1 MQNKMI
7 SKKINQDKAESY
19 IWLQC
24 ENEKCMKWRKV
35 ERCLSYN
42 YENLVWFCNMNLD
55 VNYND
60 CCKPQEKI
68 SVPRGETIICS
79 KLSIGELVWAKM
91 HGYPSWPAVI
101 TADPIE
107 ENGAHIDLY
116 KDGTGDPHYYHVE
129 FLGKPRSHAWIL
141 ARYIE
146 KYSIASTDLFFNAKI
161 KDSKKIKD
169 RLQYA
174 NQEASLMLNLSP
186 KKRLQST
193 VFKYKSAHKKK
204 SMVTQKGFKNMEKA
218 GNSVTEGKSDT
229 NTNAC
234 NIFSND
240 SEISEITE
248 SCRDKKATQ
257 FNSVEKFKHVK
268 QKKHKSQSDSDVASD
283 TVFISLNGK
292 VFPLI
297 VDTNKQLSQ
306 LSSFVEN
313 RGTSSFVKNRGSN
326 NATNSVL
333 SFVKYSAKNKSN
345 KEEKRLKSKNANNS
359 KKSASLSDELPMI
372 SAERATKIQT
382 TLHEKHP
389 YNDEETFWR
398 TYKHFISDKKKTKI
412 STNVTWYNHSV
423 SLFKLYQRV
432 HLIGGYKKATSHWK
446 IWRNICWNILDTKL
460 DSKFLTIRKA
470 YRKLLLPFEKYQ
482 KNTLKK
488 MFTKKDIKELLVTH
502 DTCTAL
508 TDDITEKVV
517 DSLLQNVENRNLYLM
532 SFNKPAL
539 QVVPHSSLGTNSLP
553 TSNPN
558 SPSLLSYDSCS
569 DHVKNPYLSIKM
581 SKQILNNLSFS
592 IENHLN
598 DLNVLQDSSLFA
610 EQTVPQNNFIKTNVC
625 LNEEILTTTFNGY
638 DPIIGSQNVD
648 GLNDVI
654 CELNEIE
661 DTLLELAAEIMS
673 GDNTNL
679 ACSAI

>member
-1 MQNKMI
+1 
-7 SKKINQDKAESY
+7 
-19 IWLQC
+19 
-24 ENEKCMKWRKV
+24 MKWRKV
-35 ERCLSYN
+35 KRCLSYN

-79 KLSIGELVWAKM
+79 ELSIGELVWAKM
-91 HGYPSWPAVI
+91 PGYPRWPAVI

-141 ARYIE
+141 ARCIE
-146 KYSIASTDLFFNAKI
+146 KYSIASTDLFFDAKI

-174 NQEASLMLNLSP
+174 NQEASLMLTLSP
-186 KKRLQST
+186 KKRLQSM
-193 VFKYKSAHKKK
+193 VFKYKSSHKKK
-204 SMVTQKGFKNMEKA
+204 SMVTQKGSKSMKKA
-218 GNSVTEGKSDT
+218 RNSVTEGKNQCDS
-229 NTNAC
+229 NTNPC

-240 SEISEITE
+240 CEISEATE
-248 SCRDKKATQ
+248 FCRDKKATQ
-257 FNSVEKFKHVK
+257 FNSIEKFKHVK
-268 QKKHKSQSDSDVASD
+268 QKKHQSQSQSDVVSD
-283 TVFISLNGK
+283 TIFISLNGR

-313 RGTSSFVKNRGSN
+313 TETSSFVENYGSN
-326 NATNSVL
+326 NATNSV
-333 SFVKYSAKNKSN
+333 SSPVKYSAKKKSN
-345 KEEKRLKSKNANNS
+345 KEEKKLKSKKADDS
-359 KKSASLSDELPMI
+359 KKTGSLSDDLAMI
-372 SAERATKIQT
+372 SAKKATRIQA

-432 HLIGGYKKATSHWK
+432 HRIGGYKKATSHWK
-446 IWRNICWNILDTKL
+446 IWRNICWSLLDTKL

-482 KNTLKK
+482 KVSFKK
-488 MFTKKDIKELLVTH
+488 IFTKKNIKELLVTH
-502 DTCTAL
+502 DTCTTL
-508 TDDITEKVV
+508 TGDNAMV
-517 DSLLQNVENRNLYLM
+517 DSLSQHAANSNFYSM
-532 SFNKPAL
+532 SFNEPAL
-539 QVVPHSSLGTNSLP
+539 QVVPHSSSGICSLP

-558 SPSLLSYDSCS
+558 SPSLLSYDFCS
-569 DHVKNPYLSIKM
+569 DHVKNLSIKM

-610 EQTVPQNNFIKTNVC
+610 EQTVPQNDFIKTNVC
-625 LNEEILTTTFNGY
+625 SNEEILSTTFNGY
-638 DPIIGSQNVD
+638 DPIIGSQNVE

-673 GDNTNL
+673 GENYL
-679 ACSAI
+679 AGSAI

>member
-1 MQNKMI
+1 
-7 SKKINQDKAESY
+7 
-19 IWLQC
+19 
-24 ENEKCMKWRKV
+24 MKWRKV
-35 ERCLSYN
+35 KRCLSYN

-79 KLSIGELVWAKM
+79 ELSIGELVWAKM
-91 HGYPSWPAVI
+91 PGYPRWPAVI

-141 ARYIE
+141 ARCIE
-146 KYSIASTDLFFNAKI
+146 KYSIASTDLFFDAKI

-174 NQEASLMLNLSP
+174 NQEASLMLTLSP
-186 KKRLQST
+186 KKRLQSM
-193 VFKYKSAHKKK
+193 VFKYKSSHKKK
-204 SMVTQKGFKNMEKA
+204 SMVTQKGSKSMKKA
-218 GNSVTEGKSDT
+218 RNSVTEGKNQCDS
-229 NTNAC
+229 NTNPC

-240 SEISEITE
+240 CEISEATE
-248 SCRDKKATQ
+248 FCRDKKATQ
-257 FNSVEKFKHVK
+257 FNSIEKFKHVK
-268 QKKHKSQSDSDVASD
+268 QKKHQSQSQSDVVSD
-283 TVFISLNGK
+283 TIFISLNGR

-313 RGTSSFVKNRGSN
+313 TETSSFVENYGSN
-326 NATNSVL
+326 NATNSV
-333 SFVKYSAKNKSN
+333 SSPVKYSAKKKSN
-345 KEEKRLKSKNANNS
+345 KEEKKLKSKKADDS
-359 KKSASLSDELPMI
+359 KKTGSLSDDLAMI
-372 SAERATKIQT
+372 SAKKATRIQA

-432 HLIGGYKKATSHWK
+432 HRIGGYKKATSHWK
-446 IWRNICWNILDTKL
+446 IWRNICWSLLDTKL

-482 KNTLKK
+482 KVSFKK
-488 MFTKKDIKELLVTH
+488 IFTKKSDN
-502 DTCTAL
+502 AM
-508 TDDITEKVV
+508 V
-517 DSLLQNVENRNLYLM
+517 DSLSQHAANSNFYSM
-532 SFNKPAL
+532 SFNEPAL
-539 QVVPHSSLGTNSLP
+539 QVVPHSSSGICSLP

-558 SPSLLSYDSCS
+558 SPSLLSYDFCS
-569 DHVKNPYLSIKM
+569 DHVKNLSIKM

-592 IENHLN
+592 IEDTCDQIISDITMEDVFYELNCLENHLN

-610 EQTVPQNNFIKTNVC
+610 EQTVPQNDFIKTNVC
-625 LNEEILTTTFNGY
+625 SNEEILSTTFNGY
-638 DPIIGSQNVD
+638 DPIIGSQNVE

-673 GDNTNL
+673 GENYL
-679 ACSAI
+679 AGSAI

>member
-1 MQNKMI
+1 MI
-7 SKKINQDKAESY
+7 SKKVNQDKAESY

-35 ERCLSYN
+35 KRCLSYN

-79 KLSIGELVWAKM
+79 ELSIGELVWAKM
-91 HGYPSWPAVI
+91 PGYPRWPAVI

-141 ARYIE
+141 ARCIE
-146 KYSIASTDLFFNAKI
+146 KYSIASTDLFFDAKI

-174 NQEASLMLNLSP
+174 NQEASLMLTLSP
-186 KKRLQST
+186 KKRLQSM
-193 VFKYKSAHKKK
+193 VFKYKSSHKKK
-204 SMVTQKGFKNMEKA
+204 SMVTQKGSKSMKKA
-218 GNSVTEGKSDT
+218 RNSVTEGKNQCDS
-229 NTNAC
+229 NTNPC

-240 SEISEITE
+240 CEISEATE
-248 SCRDKKATQ
+248 FCRDKKATQ
-257 FNSVEKFKHVK
+257 FNSIEKFKHVK
-268 QKKHKSQSDSDVASD
+268 QKKHQSQSQSDVVSD
-283 TVFISLNGK
+283 TIFISLNGR

-313 RGTSSFVKNRGSN
+313 TETSSFVENYGSN
-326 NATNSVL
+326 NATNSV
-333 SFVKYSAKNKSN
+333 SSPVKYSAKKKSN
-345 KEEKRLKSKNANNS
+345 KEEKKLKSKKADDS
-359 KKSASLSDELPMI
+359 KKTGSLSDDLAMI
-372 SAERATKIQT
+372 SAKKATRIQA

-432 HLIGGYKKATSHWK
+432 HRIGDFCCHLKSTKKFH
-446 IWRNICWNILDTKL
+446 
-460 DSKFLTIRKA
+460 
-470 YRKLLLPFEKYQ
+470 
-482 KNTLKK
+482 LKK
-488 MFTKKDIKELLVTH
+488 FSPKKI
-502 DTCTAL
+502 
-508 TDDITEKVV
+508 
-517 DSLLQNVENRNLYLM
+517 S
-532 SFNKPAL
+532 
-539 QVVPHSSLGTNSLP
+539 
-553 TSNPN
+553 
-558 SPSLLSYDSCS
+558 
-569 DHVKNPYLSIKM
+569 KN
-581 SKQILNNLSFS
+581 F
-592 IENHLN
+592 
-598 DLNVLQDSSLFA
+598 
-610 EQTVPQNNFIKTNVC
+610 
-625 LNEEILTTTFNGY
+625 
-638 DPIIGSQNVD
+638 
-648 GLNDVI
+648 
-654 CELNEIE
+654 
-661 DTLLELAAEIMS
+661 
-673 GDNTNL
+673 
-679 ACSAI
+679 

>member
-1 MQNKMI
+1 
-7 SKKINQDKAESY
+7 
-19 IWLQC
+19 
-24 ENEKCMKWRKV
+24 MKWRKV
-35 ERCLSYN
+35 KRCLSYN

-79 KLSIGELVWAKM
+79 ELSIGELVWAKM
-91 HGYPSWPAVI
+91 PGYPRWPAVI

-141 ARYIE
+141 ARCIE
-146 KYSIASTDLFFNAKI
+146 KYSIASTDLFFDAKI

-174 NQEASLMLNLSP
+174 NQEASLMLTLSP
-186 KKRLQST
+186 KKRLQSM
-193 VFKYKSAHKKK
+193 VFKYKSSHKKK
-204 SMVTQKGFKNMEKA
+204 SMVTQKGSKSMKKA
-218 GNSVTEGKSDT
+218 RNSVTEGKNQCDS
-229 NTNAC
+229 NTNPC

-240 SEISEITE
+240 CEISEATE
-248 SCRDKKATQ
+248 FCRDKKATQ
-257 FNSVEKFKHVK
+257 FNSIEKFKHVK
-268 QKKHKSQSDSDVASD
+268 QKKHQSQSQSDVVSD
-283 TVFISLNGK
+283 TIFISLNGR

-313 RGTSSFVKNRGSN
+313 TETSSFVENYGSN
-326 NATNSVL
+326 NATNSV
-333 SFVKYSAKNKSN
+333 SSPVKYSAKKKSN
-345 KEEKRLKSKNANNS
+345 KEEKKLKSKKADDS
-359 KKSASLSDELPMI
+359 KKTGSLSDDLAMI
-372 SAERATKIQT
+372 SAKKATRIQA

-432 HLIGGYKKATSHWK
+432 HRIGGYKKATSHWK
-446 IWRNICWNILDTKL
+446 IWRNICWSLLDTKL

-482 KNTLKK
+482 KVSFKK
-488 MFTKKDIKELLVTH
+488 IFTKKNIKELLVTH
-502 DTCTAL
+502 DTCTTL
-508 TDDITEKVV
+508 TGDNAMV
-517 DSLLQNVENRNLYLM
+517 DSLSQHAANSNFYSM
-532 SFNKPAL
+532 SFNEPAL
-539 QVVPHSSLGTNSLP
+539 QVVPHSSSGICSLP

-558 SPSLLSYDSCS
+558 SPSLLSYDFCS
-569 DHVKNPYLSIKM
+569 DHVKNLSIKM

-592 IENHLN
+592 IEDTCDQIISDITMEDVFYELNCLENHLN

-610 EQTVPQNNFIKTNVC
+610 EQTVPQNDFIKTNVC
-625 LNEEILTTTFNGY
+625 SNEEILSTTFNGY
-638 DPIIGSQNVD
+638 DPIIGSQNVE

-673 GDNTNL
+673 GENYL
-679 ACSAI
+679 AGSAI